1 MPISFRKAA
10 AAFAAFTL
18 ATTGT
23 AVLAQTHDVMI
34 LDQAFFP
41 AVIYVEAGDTITFT
55 NSSDG
60 SRTVKAADDS
70 WQSETLSK
78 GSSFSYVIDP
88 SSPLRFTSSAGQ
100 GGDAYEG
107 AISFDEPPLSE

>member
-18 ATTGT
+18 ATSGT

-41 AVIYVEAGDTITFT
+41 AVTYVDAGDTINFT
-55 NSSDG
+55 NNSEG
-60 SRTVKAADDS
+60 SRTVKAADES
-70 WQSETLSK
+70 WQSEALST
-78 GSSFSYVIDP
+78 GSTFSFVIDAA
-88 SSPLRFTSSAGQ
+88 SPLVFTSSTGNGAF
-100 GGDAYEG
+100 EG
-107 AISFDEPPLSE
+107 TISFDEPPLSN